1 VITRAASA
9 LGAPGTRMARFCC
22 SFYLNDMSWVISS
35 IFDVSP
41 LAKYRQRLAFGNTIG
56 LCEILVKSMAQ

>member
-1 VITRAASA
+1 
-9 LGAPGTRMARFCC
+9 
-22 SFYLNDMSWVISS
+22 MSWVISS